1 MCCGK
6 GNVLVMPTINVP
18 KALKAPFEAAEAH
31 TEKRPW
37 LPSLILLL
45 LLLVSLVLYGVL
57 IAAAPPDDMH
67 ADPFVQVWL
76 VCFLPYFAA
85 CGLILA
91 AKPAAGRWLW
101 LEIGIIFGA
110 AFIFRALLLPLPPG
124 LSRDSWR
131 YLWDARVTLYGYS
144 PYVYPPNAKVFA
156 PLVDQIFASMR
167 FRNVPTIYPPGAQA
181 VYLLSYLLAP
191 GNLYF
196 MKGLFIVFD
205 MVTCG
210 SLALLLKKRGLDP
223 RRAIIYAWCP
233 LPIVEFAI
241 QGHVDVI
248 TLPFMLLTVL
258 CALSTRRGARVL
270 TGFLIAVATLTK
282 LYPIFL
288 LIVVVRRRDWAL
300 VVTCLVTIVVGYI
313 PYFILGNGQIFGFF
327 STFAGEQGSNG
338 GVIQVVLYNYYAWHH
353 ARLPAIIGVEH
364 TIDVIV
370 VAITSLVVFLLR
382 VRERIS
388 MEAAIMILLGVIFA
402 ISSHVFPWYITAL
415 LPWIAVLLGP
425 VSRGRELIGKGIA
438 VATAWYFVCISPIS
452 YFSTYQ
458 PSWRWQG
465 YYVTVYCVVVALLA
479 IAAFT
484 GLVHLFQKRMP
495 VTNL

>member
-6 GNVLVMPTINVP
+6 GNVLAMPTIFVP
-18 KALKAPFEAAEAH
+18 KVLKASSEAAEAH
-31 TEKRPW
+31 AEKRPW

-57 IAAAPPDDMH
+57 IAAALPKDMDM
-67 ADPFVQVWL
+67 DPFLRIWL

-91 AKPAAGRWLW
+91 TKPPTGRWLW
-101 LEIGIIFGA
+101 IEMGIIFGA
-110 AFIFRALLLPLPPG
+110 ALIFRALLLPLPPG

-156 PLVDQIFASMR
+156 PLIDQIFAYMR
-167 FRNVPTIYPPGAQA
+167 YRNVPTLYPPGAQA

-191 GNLYF
+191 SNLYF

-223 RRAIIYAWCP
+223 RRVIIYAWCP
-233 LPIVEFAI
+233 LPIVEFAL

-270 TGFLIAVATLTK
+270 TGFLIAIATLTK

-313 PYFILGNGQIFGFF
+313 PYFILGNGQIFGYF
-327 STFAGEQGSNG
+327 SS
-338 GVIQVVLYNYYAWHH
+338 V
-353 ARLPAIIGVEH
+353 
-364 TIDVIV
+364 
-370 VAITSLVVFLLR
+370 
-382 VRERIS
+382 
-388 MEAAIMILLGVIFA
+388 
-402 ISSHVFPWYITAL
+402 
-415 LPWIAVLLGP
+415 
-425 VSRGRELIGKGIA
+425 RGRARQQWRRHSGRVVQLLCLASREIGSDYRGRTYCRCDRSGNYLTCGLSFTNARTHQYGSSDNDTVRRDFRHFFPCVPLVYYRFLA
-438 VATAWYFVCISPIS
+438 VDS
-452 YFSTYQ
+452 
-458 PSWRWQG
+458 R
-465 YYVTVYCVVVALLA
+465 
-479 IAAFT
+479 AA
-484 GLVHLFQKRMP
+484 GACE
-495 VTNL
+495 